1 MSTGPGPWP
10 AEDGGPARTQRASG
24 PVPTGTLA
32 AVRDVAGAAMVI
44 VRAPGE
50 VFLYGS
56 VLAADST
63 AWVERLDPATLDPVA
78 RVELAGGPWWPGG
91 LAAHADGSLHVVHG
105 RHAHRLSPALEV
117 LASAVLPRPRAH
129 NSFVTLPDGGLVT
142 KDLGLDRQ
150 EPAHLVVLDPERL
163 EIVAEADA
171 PEPSIARLSA
181 LGDDVYLVGDDTV
194 FRYRWDG
201 RALTRDDTWSFRYRT
216 APDQSYGWDPVLAGE
231 HVWFLD
237 NGEHTF
243 AGSMLGQGVAVGP
256 VHLVRVAINDAAD
269 HELVEVSGRAGGA
282 VTNPPVYDAA
292 RRIAVGYDSAN
303 GVLAAFDF
311 VGSLRPRWQ
320 RELATAGHLL
330 LYPDAGVLMAY
341 DHRAAGEDVVF
352 VDVESGEE
360 RARVGTGSMI
370 QSVVFPAADG
380 AGAAYYVSFGCVA
393 RIT

>member
-1 MSTGPGPWP
+1 M
-10 AEDGGPARTQRASG
+10 
-24 PVPTGTLA
+24 
-32 AVRDVAGAAMVI
+32 
-44 VRAPGE
+44 
-50 VFLYGS
+50 
-56 VLAADST
+56 
-63 AWVERLDPATLDPVA
+63 
-78 RVELAGGPWWPGG
+78 
-91 LAAHADGSLHVVHG
+91 
-105 RHAHRLSPALEV
+105 
-117 LASAVLPRPRAH
+117 LPRPRAH

-150 EPAHLVVLDPERL
+150 EPAHFVVLDPERL
-163 EIVAEADA
+163 EIVTEVDV

-181 LGDDVYLVGDDTV
+181 LGNDVYVVGDDTV

-201 RALTRDDTWSFRYRT
+201 RELTRDDTWSFRYRT
-216 APDQSYGWDPVLAGE
+216 APDQSYGWDPVLAGG

-243 AGSMLGQGVAVGP
+243 AGSMLGQGVAAGP
-256 VHLVRVAINDAAD
+256 VHLVRVAIDDAAD

-311 VGSLRPRWQ
+311 DGTLRPRWQ
-320 RELATAGHLL
+320 RNLATVGHLL
-330 LYPDAGVLMAY
+330 LYPDEGVLMAY

-352 VDVESGEE
+352 VDVESGVE
-360 RARVGTGSMI
+360 RARVATGSLI

>member
-1 MSTGPGPWP
+1 M
-10 AEDGGPARTQRASG
+10 
-24 PVPTGTLA
+24 
-32 AVRDVAGAAMVI
+32 
-44 VRAPGE
+44 
-50 VFLYGS
+50 
-56 VLAADST
+56 
-63 AWVERLDPATLDPVA
+63 
-78 RVELAGGPWWPGG
+78 
-91 LAAHADGSLHVVHG
+91 
-105 RHAHRLSPALEV
+105 
-117 LASAVLPRPRAH
+117 
-129 NSFVTLPDGGLVT
+129 
-142 KDLGLDRQ
+142 
-150 EPAHLVVLDPERL
+150 
-163 EIVAEADA
+163 
-171 PEPSIARLSA
+171 
-181 LGDDVYLVGDDTV
+181 YLVGDDTV

-216 APDQSYGWDPVLAGE
+216 APDQSYGWDPVLAGG

-256 VHLVRVAINDAAD
+256 VHLVRVAIHDAAD

-320 RELATAGHLL
+320 RDLATAGHLL

-360 RARVGTGSMI
+360 RARVGDRQHDPERRLPGGRRRGRGLLR
-370 QSVVFPAADG
+370 VVRLRGPHHVTSPAASPGSAGPG
-380 AGAAYYVSFGCVA
+380 APTRRSAHAAHPAASA
-393 RIT
+393 ATTASTT